1 MARKGGRRTR
11 RSRRGGD
18 GCDRPTGGGPA
29 PCGASGGGR
38 GHHVAGG
45 ATHSTTGGTRRR
57 RGGATGVLAN
67 AAVPVVLIALN
78 EYFKNTKRGQTI
90 LDKLRKDARGVI

>member
-1 MARKGGRRTR
+1 MARKGGRGTR
-11 RSRRGGD
+11 RSRRGGHQ
-18 GCDRPTGGGPA
+18 CLGGGTSS
-29 PCGASGGGR
+29 CGASGGA
-38 GHHVAGG
+38 GHQP
-45 ATHSTTGGTRRR
+45 TTGGTRRR

>member
-1 MARKGGRRTR
+1 MARKGGRGTR
-11 RSRRGGD
+11 RSRRGGGD
-18 GCDRPTGGGPA
+18 CGPATGGA
-29 PCGASGGGR
+29 
-38 GHHVAGG
+38 GHNQH
-45 ATHSTTGGTRRR
+45 TTGGTRRR

>member
-11 RSRRGGD
+11 RSRRGG
-18 GCDRPTGGGPA
+18 GACPATGGANHGYT
-29 PCGASGGGR
+29 GGVEHRVGT
-38 GHHVAGG
+38 GAGG
-45 ATHSTTGGTRRR
+45 NKVVGGGTRRR